1 MMEWLTDTLQF
12 LQMHVMPFAKLHA
25 LQIFVGVVIFIMW
38 GWLLGIKFHKP
49 STVSGEVAD
58 KEIIFHFY
66 VDWLH
71 IWSRHVIQIYLPI
84 NQVASAQ
91 RVEATF
97 LFSSLSFCISL

>member
-58 KEIIFHFY
+58 KETKEEKEEWPKIFQ
-66 VDWLH
+66 L
-71 IWSRHVIQIYLPI
+71 IGL
-84 NQVASAQ
+84 ALGG
-91 RVEATF
+91 
-97 LFSSLSFCISL
+97 LFFIFM